1 MSAAAEALTLPV
13 APAAGLLSGAERR
26 WLGLRLTLAL
36 IAGGLLILSI
46 VVRLVSPDQ
55 QDLAELVAGG
65 AAALVAIPAL
75 AAAWHSLRHPDLHGI
90 TDQLIALALIAAWAA
105 GDLITAALLPLVMT
119 LGHVLEERSLLG
131 SQEAIRAL
139 GRLTQVKARRV
150 LPGGRTEEVPAPALR
165 VGDTLDLRPG
175 ELIAADGLVRAG
187 GSNVDTASITGE
199 SVPVEVVPGDAV
211 FGGSINLD
219 GALTVEVTRVGSE
232 TTLGRVISLMQDA
245 ERAKPPVT
253 RLLERYAGRYVLLV
267 LLLAAGVWFAS
278 GSTAA
283 MLAVLVASCP
293 CALVLAAPATSIAAI
308 AVAGRHGILVKGAA
322 FLEDLASVNSV
333 VLDKTGTVTLG
344 ELRLVAARPEPGI
357 APDELTLVAASLG
370 AASNH
375 PVSRALATLVP
386 ADRRMVLEDVR
397 ETRGRGIVARVA
409 EFSPRPKAESSS
421 LEFHPSPAPSRKGR
435 GETEALPSPPPPA
448 GGGRGEGQCGIAFD
462 SNSNG
467 NTLLALGRPELFRE
481 LGVAAPPPPPHDGPV
496 AGVARGEKFLGWMLL
511 ADEPRP
517 ESRHAVA
524 ELRDLGLRRQILLTG
539 DRAAVAKRIA
549 DFLDVSEVRAEA
561 LPEQKLACVLDEM
574 KSGWR
579 PMVVGDGINDSLA
592 LKAGAVGVA
601 MGAQGTDV
609 ALASADLVLMSND
622 LRRLG
627 TCIRL
632 SRRCRRTIHV
642 NVGLGL
648 GWTVVIVGAASFGVL
663 GASGALI
670 AAVLHNMGTLA
681 VMANAGRLLKFREA

>member
-1 MSAAAEALTLPV
+1 MSAAAETLVVPA
-13 APAAGLLSGAERR
+13 APGAGLLSGAERR
-26 WLGLRLTLAL
+26 WLGVQLTLAL
-36 IAGGLLILSI
+36 IAGGLLLLS
-46 VVRLVSPDQ
+46 VGVQAVAPDQ
-55 QDLAELVAGG
+55 LDVAELVAGG
-65 AAALVAIPAL
+65 AAVLVAVPAL

-90 TDQLIALALIAAWAA
+90 TDQLIALAMIAAWAA

-139 GRLTQVKARRV
+139 GRLTEVKARRV
-150 LPGGRTEEVPAPALR
+150 LPGGATEEVLAQALR
-165 VGDTLDLRPG
+165 IGDTIELRPG
-175 ELIAADGLVRAG
+175 ELIAADGRVLTG
-187 GSNVDTASITGE
+187 FSSIDTASITGE
-199 SVPVEVVPGDAV
+199 SVPVDVAPGDSV
-211 FGGSINLD
+211 FGGAMNLD
-219 GALTVEVTRVGSE
+219 GGLTIEVTRIGAE
-232 TTLGRVISLMQDA
+232 TTLGRVIALMQEA

-253 RLLERYAGRYVLLV
+253 RLLERYAGRYILLV

-322 FLEDLASVNSV
+322 FLEDLATADSV

-344 ELRLVAARPEPGI
+344 ELRVIAARPEPGI
-357 APDELTLVAASLG
+357 DADALTETAAILG

-375 PVSRALATLVP
+375 PVSRALAALLP
-386 ADRRMVLEDVR
+386 AERRRPLADVR
-397 ETRGRGIVARVA
+397 ETRGLGLVAREDGV
-409 EFSPRPKAESSS
+409 
-421 LEFHPSPAPSRKGR
+421 
-435 GETEALPSPPPPA
+435 T
-448 GGGRGEGQCGIAFD
+448 
-462 SNSNG
+462 
-467 NTLLALGRPELFRE
+467 LALGRPELFRE
-481 LGVAAPPPPPHDGPV
+481 LGIAPPPPPPHDGPI
-496 AGVARGEKFLGWMLL
+496 AGVARGEQFLGWVLL

-517 ESRHAVA
+517 ESRQALA
-524 ELRDLGLRRQILLTG
+524 DLRELGLRREILLTG
-539 DRAAVAKRIA
+539 DRREVAERIA
-549 DFLDVSEVRAEA
+549 AFLEVSEVRAEA
-561 LPEQKLACVLDEM
+561 LPEQKLACVLEEM
-574 KSGWR
+574 RAGWR

-609 ALASADLVLMSND
+609 ALASADLVLMTND

-642 NVGLGL
+642 NVALGL
-648 GWTVVIVGAASFGVL
+648 GWTLAIVAAAAFGLL

-670 AAVLHNMGTLA
+670 AALLHNTGTLA
-681 VMANAGRLLKFREA
+681 VMANAGRLLKFRES